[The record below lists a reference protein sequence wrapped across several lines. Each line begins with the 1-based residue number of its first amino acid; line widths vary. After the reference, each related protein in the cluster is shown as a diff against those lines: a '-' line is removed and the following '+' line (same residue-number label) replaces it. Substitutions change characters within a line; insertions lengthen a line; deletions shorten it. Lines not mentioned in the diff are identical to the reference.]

1 LSAAPRDTAVQLEQ
15 IVSGGQTG
23 VDRAALDVALELGI
37 PCGGWCPRGRLAEDG
52 PIAERYP
59 LRETRS
65 ARYARRTL
73 WNVRDSD
80 ATLILARG
88 ALGGG
93 TAYTARVAHD
103 LERPLLV
110 LPPDVAHVAR
120 ALEWL
125 RDDLVSV
132 LNVAGPRESGAPG
145 SYAAARLFLLALLRA
160 ARAQGLLRDA

>member
-1 LSAAPRDTAVQLEQ
+1 MSAAPRDTTAQLEQ

-23 VDRAALDVALELGI
+23 VDRAALDVALALGI

-65 ARYARRTL
+65 TRYARRTL

-88 ALGGG
+88 HLGGG
-93 TAYTARVAHD
+93 TAYTARAAQD

-110 LPPDVAHVAR
+110 LPPDVVHVAR
-120 ALEWL
+120 ALDWL
-125 RDDLVSV
+125 RANLVTV

-145 SYAAARLFLLALLRA
+145 TYAAARLFLNELFGAL
-160 ARAQGLLRDA
+160 RAQGMLRDA